1 MAHGR
6 SMIRRHGAALVA
18 SVAAIALLSGCLQGD
33 DGATGTAAVRA
44 GQSGAQPSVAV
55 AESDAERPDVF
66 DTQDR
71 ALWDGRPSLGGV
83 WVAHPDVGDP
93 ERVIIRNPDTGQEVI
108 GALFRRERHNPGPA
122 FQVSADAAAALQMLA
137 GAPTA
142 IRVTALRTVE
152 PAVQTVADAEPEAD
166 FALGARD
173 ETPSDDDAPV
183 ESDSAVAA
191 AADVALPAPDTDAGR
206 DMASAAEQASAPEAT
221 GAAAPAPERQP
232 GLLGRLFG
240 GGARSNATQ
249 AQMAAD
255 EIARA
260 AQRDSDSA
268 QVAFPDETGQS
279 AAAEPPA
286 TPAAPARSAPTASSL
301 TQPYIQLGIFSIE
314 ENARR
319 AAGMAEGRGLSAQ
332 VIAAQSQGNAFWR
345 VTVGPATDRAARDRL
360 LAQVRALGFND
371 AYAVRR

>member
-18 SVAAIALLSGCLQGD
+18 SAAAIALLSGCLQGD

-152 PAVQTVADAEPEAD
+152 PAAQTVADAEPEAD

-173 ETPSDDDAPV
+173 EMPSDDDAPV
-183 ESDSAVAA
+183 ESDGAPVAI
-191 AADVALPAPDTDAGR
+191 ADVGTPAPDADADLETAR
-206 DMASAAEQASAPEAT
+206 MPEPT
-221 GAAAPAPERQP
+221 GAAAPQPDRQP

-240 GGARSNATQ
+240 GVLMTVIRDVFPNAVIRLTC
-249 AQMAAD
+249 
-255 EIARA
+255 
-260 AQRDSDSA
+260 
-268 QVAFPDETGQS
+268 
-279 AAAEPPA
+279 
-286 TPAAPARSAPTASSL
+286 APAFGIVSRRSCV
-301 TQPYIQLGIFSIE
+301 
-314 ENARR
+314 
-319 AAGMAEGRGLSAQ
+319 RG
-332 VIAAQSQGNAFWR
+332 G
-345 VTVGPATDRAARDRL
+345 
-360 LAQVRALGFND
+360 
-371 AYAVRR
+371 